1 MTVGQK
7 FKKSVVEDIRNQFIS
22 FRLPSVYTIKVTTMK
37 QMKHRSRSEIIG
49 AILEAANGG
58 GATKTT
64 IMYKAVLSYEYM
76 KEYLLSLVEDELVE
90 YEQGRMTYR
99 TTAKGMR
106 LLQLYNNMNEMVQTA
121 NPRSVKKSN
130 DLFNT
135 LS

>member
-1 MTVGQK
+1 M
-7 FKKSVVEDIRNQFIS
+7 VEDIRNQFIS

-58 GATKTT
+58 GATKTR

-90 YEQGRMTYR
+90 YEQGMMTYR
-99 TTAKGMR
+99 TTAKGMH

-121 NPRSVKKSN
+121 NPRSAKTSN
-130 DLFNT
+130 DLLFI
-135 LS
+135 